1 MNYLTVEEV
10 FACHDAVLARY
21 GGCPGCPDGSRAEAL
36 IGRVVNYVLYGNIQ
50 DPFAL
55 AAMYCVAIAQGHA
68 FVDGN
73 KRTAACAML
82 AVLKCNGI
90 HPIYRKEFVDII
102 VRVAEKTMSLEELT
116 SLLRQYY
123 GA

>member
-21 GGCPGCPDGSRAEAL
+21 GGCPGCPDGSRVEAL

-55 AAMYCVAIAQGHA
+55 AVMYCVAIAQGCA
-68 FVDGN
+68 FADGN
-73 KRTAACAML
+73 KRIAACAML
-82 AVLKCNGI
+82 AVLKRNGI
-90 HPIYRKEFVDII
+90 HPTYRKEFEDVI
-102 VRVAEKTMSLEELT
+102 VRVAEKTASLEELT
-116 SLLRQYY
+116 SLLRQYC